1 MDPRPADT
9 IPTDPIR
16 VDPAP
21 ADTIGHYELNDGN
34 RLPRVG
40 FGTYPLRHEAGV
52 SAMVRALDNGYR
64 LIDSAVN
71 YENEVDVGDAVCSS
85 GLPREEIQVTTKVPG
100 RFHAHEE
107 AVRSVEDSLRRMR
120 LDVLDLVLIHWP
132 NPSRGLYV
140 EAWEALVE
148 CRERGLVRSIGV
160 SNFTEA
166 HLERVIERTGITPA
180 VNQIELHP
188 AFPQVEMRAVNER
201 LGIRTESWSPLG
213 RAKQDGPVGS
223 EAVVS
228 AAEAHGVEPAQ
239 VVLRWH
245 VQLCSIPLPKSA
257 SPERQRSNLGV
268 FGFELSEDEMAAI
281 TALGRPDGRLF
292 GADPD
297 THEEM

>member
-1 MDPRPADT
+1 
-9 IPTDPIR
+9 
-16 VDPAP
+16 
-21 ADTIGHYELNDGN
+21 
-34 RLPRVG
+34 
-40 FGTYPLRHEAGV
+40 
-52 SAMVRALDNGYR
+52 MV
-64 LIDSAVN
+64 
-71 YENEVDVGDAVCSS
+71 
-85 GLPREEIQVTTKVPG
+85 
-100 RFHAHEE
+100 
-107 AVRSVEDSLRRMR
+107 
-120 LDVLDLVLIHWP
+120 HWP
-132 NPSRGLYV
+132 NPGQDRYVDAVRGL
-140 EAWEALVE
+140 AALLE
-148 CRERGLVRSIGV
+148 DGSIRAVGV

-223 EAVVS
+223 EAVLS

-245 VQLCSIPLPKSA
+245 VQLGSIPLPKSA
-257 SPERQRSNLGV
+257 SPERQRSNLDV
-268 FGFELSEDEMAAI
+268 FGFELSEDEMGAI